1 MHNFLPLLFLAAA
14 LTVRQDHAPLRA
26 GCETDDDAVAELKSG
41 TPLEI
46 RYARSG
52 SLGRCYKVNA
62 SLDGKP
68 VEGYLTEGA
77 ISGLETFEQGL
88 RNAPTVTEDRPP
100 AVSVSPRDGTDQQ
113 LPAIVRD
120 YNALVGAGLAAYKN
134 DDANNALD
142 YLRQAEKVHQDR
154 SVELLIAR
162 LEKEV
167 AGDKSTDKLVSS
179 RFMLRYEAGDI
190 SSDIAHSMIS
200 FLDQEYTRVA
210 NQLGC
215 SSTDRLVTI
224 VQTEKAYRAS
234 SDAAEWNGGQYD
246 GRIRLPL
253 FDLKTVT
260 PQTRQT
266 IAHELV
272 HACLANLGQWPAWL
286 HEGLAMKISG
296 QTIPAQYR
304 TKTKADLHAGKMPR
318 LENMSQSWTRLDAEH
333 AATAY
338 AYSFMA
344 VELMLDHYQATGI
357 QNILRSPERFPII
370 TAELDRLLAE

>member
-14 LTVRQDHAPLRA
+14 LTVKQDHAPLRA
-26 GCETDDDAVAELKSG
+26 GCETDDDTVAELKSG

-52 SLGRCYKVNA
+52 SLGRCYKVTA
-62 SLDGKP
+62 PQDGKQ
-68 VEGYLTEGA
+68 VEGYLTEAA

-88 RNAPTVTEDRPP
+88 RTAPRVTEDRPP
-100 AVSVSPRDGTDQQ
+100 VASAPVHGEANQQ
-113 LPAIVRD
+113 MPAIVRD

-134 DDANNALD
+134 DDASHALD
-142 YLRQAEKVHQDR
+142 YLRQAENLHQDH

-190 SSDIAHSMIS
+190 SSDIAHSMIA

-234 SDAAEWNGGQYD
+234 SDAAEWAGGQYD

-266 IAHELV
+266 ITHELV

-304 TKTKADLHAGKMPR
+304 TKTKADLHAGRMPR
-318 LENMSQSWTRLDAEH
+318 LENMSQSWSRLDAEH
-333 AATAY
+333 AAKAY

-357 QNILRSPERFPII
+357 RNILQSPERLPLI
-370 TAELDRLLAE
+370 TADLDKLLAE